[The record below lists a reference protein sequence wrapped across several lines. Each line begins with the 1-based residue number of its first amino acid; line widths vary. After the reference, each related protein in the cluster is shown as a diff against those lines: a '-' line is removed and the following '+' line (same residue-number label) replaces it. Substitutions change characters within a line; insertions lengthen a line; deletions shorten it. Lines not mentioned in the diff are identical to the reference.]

1 MALFLD
7 YCTFAGDCSLSLRYV
22 AFGRLC
28 GKSASIFLCLIAS
41 CSCLFNDCLYYC
53 FYILKCRKGNCY
65 YFPSTP
71 IIRSRRYFPN
81 RAFRHFLSIN
91 QPISSIYL
99 CDCSNEGSRWRSC
112 LGDLSAKSYYFVGI
126 FWSISAVG
134 AVCEATDC

>member
-7 YCTFAGDCSLSLRYV
+7 YCTFAGDCSLSLRDV
-22 AFGRLC
+22 AFGCLC
-28 GKSASIFLCLIAS
+28 GKSESIFLCLIAS
-41 CSCLFNDCLYYC
+41 CSFLFNDCLYYC

-99 CDCSNEGSRWRSC
+99 CDCSNEGSCWRSC

-126 FWSISAVG
+126 FWSISAAG